1 MAEQDTVTG
10 TEGQSEG
17 SATQS
22 TASTEV
28 TALLDSLDQES
39 ASQSES
45 ATEANT
51 EVPPEV
57 LKAIEGLDP
66 ERLPQAFREKLEK
79 PFKAVMTRRTQEL
92 ADDKRKYEELTNK
105 VIEGLRLARPNQAP
119 TQEEQAT
126 IKQLIDEGKT
136 EEALAMVRNEM
147 RAEVAP
153 MMSQVAMRNA
163 LDTAARLEPSL
174 PKYEAQVAQFM
185 QANPDIAKLAAA
197 NNFSFAPRVIQGII
211 ADLERN
217 QLRQELAQV
226 KAGMADFAK
235 KAVLADRARV
245 AGLPSTTSRA
255 GTTSHGEKNA
265 GAELKLK
272 DAMEEA
278 ARETGMFK
286 Q

>member
-1 MAEQDTVTG
+1 MAEQDTVAG

-22 TASTEV
+22 TASPDV
-28 TALLDSLDQES
+28 TALLDSLDKES

-45 ATEANT
+45 ATEAT
-51 EVPPEV
+51 AEASPEV
-57 LKAIEGLDP
+57 LKALEGLDP
-66 ERLPQAFREKLEK
+66 SRLPQALRDKLEH
-79 PFKAVMTRRTQEL
+79 PFKADYTRKTQAIAEE
-92 ADDKRKYEELTNK
+92 KRKYEDLTNK
-105 VIEGLRLARPNQAP
+105 VIEGLRLVRPQQAP
-119 TQEEQAT
+119 TAEEQTT
-126 IKQLIDEGKT
+126 IKQLIEEGRT

-153 MMSQVAMRNA
+153 VMSQVAMRNA

-217 QLRQELAQV
+217 QLRQELAAV

-235 KAVLADRARV
+235 KAVLADRARI
-245 AGLPSTTSRA
+245 AGLPTTTSRA
-255 GTTSHGEKNA
+255 GTTSHGEAKT
-265 GAELKLK
+265 GEFPKMRE
-272 DAMEEA
+272 AMEEA
-278 ARETGMFK
+278 ARETGLFK
-286 Q
+286 S